1 MNKNINNVVELTEK
15 ELEGVVGGCGRV
27 DLRVWDGLRR
37 LHADPPVI
45 PLVDEY
51 KPIMDL
57 VVKKVRLR

>member
-45 PLVDEY
+45 PLEG
-51 KPIMDL
+51 KS
-57 VVKKVRLR
+57 KSEKV